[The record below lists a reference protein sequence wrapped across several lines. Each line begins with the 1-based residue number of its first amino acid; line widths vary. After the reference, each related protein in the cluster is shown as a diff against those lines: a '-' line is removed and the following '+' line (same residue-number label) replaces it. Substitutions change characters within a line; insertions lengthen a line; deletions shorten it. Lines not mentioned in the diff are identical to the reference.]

1 VAKVIKNTLQGVT
14 KQQVRW
20 QKCVDFVNER
30 LGMAV
35 GRLFIRENFQKE
47 SKETVT
53 LSIFSYAKL
62 KVTVVSIFEVVTKLF
77 K

>member
-1 VAKVIKNTLQGVT
+1 MLQGVT

-20 QKCVDFVNER
+20 KKCVDFVNKR

-47 SKETVT
+47 SKETVN
-53 LSIFSYAKL
+53 IRVFSL
-62 KVTVVSIFEVVTKLF
+62 MPG
-77 K
+77 

>member
-1 VAKVIKNTLQGVT
+1 VAETDKIALQGVT

-47 SKETVT
+47 SKETV
-53 LSIFSYAKL
+53 KL
-62 KVTVVSIFEVVTKLF
+62 DLF
-77 K
+77 I

>member
-1 VAKVIKNTLQGVT
+1 MQGVT

-53 LSIFSYAKL
+53 FEFSVVL
-62 KVTVVSIFEVVTKLF
+62 KELVPYTCAYSELMFELLHA
-77 K
+77 

>member
-1 VAKVIKNTLQGVT
+1 MRFVLMCMPLLVTLAIRIKITLQGVS

-47 SKETVT
+47 SKETVK
-53 LSIFSYAKL
+53 LNCFSYD
-62 KVTVVSIFEVVTKLF
+62 II
-77 K
+77 